1 MNKKC
6 SLKRENPRAFR
17 LGGSSG
23 HRLSLGDLVGYAQ
36 AYSTTMTMSRFVN
49 ICIVVAICVVVY
61 EMVRWGGAYEQ
72 VGY

>member
-1 MNKKC
+1 
-6 SLKRENPRAFR
+6 
-17 LGGSSG
+17 
-23 HRLSLGDLVGYAQ
+23 
-36 AYSTTMTMSRFVN
+36 MTMSRFVN